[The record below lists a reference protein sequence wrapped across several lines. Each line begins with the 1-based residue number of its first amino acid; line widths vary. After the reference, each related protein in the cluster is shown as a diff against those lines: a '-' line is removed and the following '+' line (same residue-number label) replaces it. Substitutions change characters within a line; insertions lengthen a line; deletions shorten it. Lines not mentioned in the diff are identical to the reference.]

1 MTPVSTTRPE
11 PTLRTPHRP
20 APTRDTEQRFEDA
33 LARNTSEDREADMP
47 SGMREKASSEPASG
61 LLLQG
66 HLGKGRDEGDQ
77 RRASRGLDEISRPEP
92 GGANG
97 HPAQAQ
103 ASVMSDAAPA
113 QSSSTMLTA
122 SYAEMAMRMALPQ
135 GAHGAETSILMTDPR
150 WIASQAVLVQD
161 SAGAMSLDIGARQDG
176 GSEQQ
181 RQELKARL
189 EARGHRIADIRI
201 HPVDR

>member
-1 MTPVSTTRPE
+1 MTPVSTTRSE
-11 PTLRTPHRP
+11 PTLRTPNRP

-47 SGMREKASSEPASG
+47 SGMREKASSELASG

-77 RRASRGLDEISRPEP
+77 RRASRGLDEISRPES
-92 GGANG
+92 GAAHA
-97 HPAQAQ
+97 HPAQAKTS
-103 ASVMSDAAPA
+103 AVPDAASA
-113 QSSSTMLTA
+113 QSSPAMLTA
-122 SYAEMAMRMALPQ
+122 NFAEMAMRMALPQ
-135 GAHGAETSILMTDPR
+135 GAHGAETSVLMTDPR
-150 WIASQAVLVQD
+150 SIASQAVVVQD

-176 GSEQQ
+176 SSEQQ

-189 EARGHRIADIRI
+189 EARGHRIANIRI

>member
-1 MTPVSTTRPE
+1 MTPVSATRTE
-11 PTLRTPHRP
+11 QTFRTPDRP

-33 LARNTSEDREADMP
+33 LARKISEDRETDTPSEMP
-47 SGMREKASSEPASG
+47 EDASSETAGGP
-61 LLLQG
+61 LLQA

-77 RRASRGLDEISRPEP
+77 RQASRGLDEISSPEP
-92 GGANG
+92 GAAHAHPVQTHASSGPDGAL
-97 HPAQAQ
+97 
-103 ASVMSDAAPA
+103 A
-113 QSSSTMLTA
+113 QSSPAMLTA
-122 SYAEMAMRMALPQ
+122 SFAEMAMRMALPQ
-135 GAHGAETSILMTDPR
+135 GAHSAETSVLMTDPR
-150 WIASQAVLVQD
+150 SIATQAVLVQD

-176 GSEQQ
+176 SSEQQ